1 MQVRTVVNDEM
12 SSRSVWRRVRR
23 AVKTSFSAT
32 YLQNL
37 HSINQ
42 ENVFISRWILKVMI
56 DYAYYFLFDFM
67 FRFLILNILSSAV
80 KIKHS
85 AASFLAAQP
94 P

>member
-37 HSINQ
+37 PPSIKKTC
-42 ENVFISRWILKVMI
+42 LL
-56 DYAYYFLFDFM
+56 AGG
-67 FRFLILNILSSAV
+67 FRR
-80 KIKHS
+80 
-85 AASFLAAQP
+85 
-94 P
+94 